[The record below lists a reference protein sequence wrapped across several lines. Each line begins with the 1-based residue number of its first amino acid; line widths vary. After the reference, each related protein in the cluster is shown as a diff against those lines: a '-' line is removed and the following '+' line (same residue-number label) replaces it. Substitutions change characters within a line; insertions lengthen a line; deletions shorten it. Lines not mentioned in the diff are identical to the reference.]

1 MWKWRRGKSMS
12 KKDKRIIAVC
22 VLVLVFLVVN
32 FVTALETFV
41 GYQESKASGN
51 ERWRQVEERIVR
63 IETDVEGLKQE
74 VQEWRS

>member
-1 MWKWRRGKSMS
+1 MS

-41 GYQESKASGN
+41 GYNQSKASGN
-51 ERWRQVEERIVR
+51 ERWKQVEERIIS
-63 IETDVEGLKQE
+63 IENDVNELKVE
-74 VQEWRS
+74 VQEWKK